1 MVLLGKEVLGL
12 APETWDVIGVIVTA
26 GAFFVGS
33 LVGLV
38 AYFQLRQSRDAQ
50 RDQAR
55 PYVMLTVEPSAVS
68 FGFLELKLQN
78 VGRGP
83 AYDVAI
89 KADPPFVRSDEL
101 TQSGKP
107 ELGGKKH
114 KKLLAQTRMFREP
127 IEMLPPGFAMTTF
140 FDSMVDR
147 CKVEDQLPSHHKVTL
162 SYRDRDRQDR
172 WRLRSPAMY
181 VETHVI
187 DLDLY
192 HDMQYLEVYGI
203 HHAAKAL
210 REMKTMWKETNKH
223 LRNPIAVTTQEQG
236 KYDEVRRLAAAERR
250 GAMLNYEERQ
260 REPQRGSGSEGDGV
274 DE

>member
-1 MVLLGKEVLGL
+1 MVLTSMEVLGL

-26 GAFFVGS
+26 GAFFVGA

-38 AYFQLRQSRDAQ
+38 AYSQLRQSRDAQ

-55 PYVMLTVEPSAVS
+55 PYVMLTVEPSHVS

-83 AYDVAI
+83 AYEVSI
-89 KADPPFVRSDEL
+89 EADPPFVRAEEFSQGSVAAAADDRHVKRL
-101 TQSGKP
+101 S
-107 ELGGKKH
+107 
-114 KKLLAQTRMFREP
+114 ATRMFREP

-140 FDSMVDR
+140 FDSMVER
-147 CKVEDQLPSHHKVTL
+147 CEVEDQLAKRHTVVI
-162 SYRDRDRQDR
+162 SYRDRAEQDR
-172 WRLRSPAMY
+172 WRLRSPATY
-181 VETHVI
+181 VEKHVI

-210 REMKTMWKETNKH
+210 REMKAMWKETNKH
-223 LRNPIAVTTQEQG
+223 LHNPIAVTTQDQG
-236 KYDEVRRLAAAERR
+236 EYDEARRLAASERR
-250 GAMLNYEERQ
+250 ETMRMYEERQ
-260 REPQRGSGSEGDGV
+260 REQQRGGGNEGDGV
-274 DE
+274 EG